1 MMNQRGWRPPQQA
14 SALKSDSWAVKAN
27 NRKFSL
33 DALDYQMKHLN
44 VTEKATI
51 KEESEQLSN
60 LSASGKENKCLF
72 LMELK
77 IEDRSLYWTVPQ
89 SSLSDPLCPEGFYPG
104 CEQGVG
110 QRIYAHWMGTGIP
123 ELSKELPL

>member
-1 MMNQRGWRPPQQA
+1 MNQRGWRPPQQA

-33 DALDYQMKHLN
+33 HALDYQMKHLN

-51 KEESEQLSN
+51 KDESEQLSN

-77 IEDRSLYWTVPQ
+77 IEDQESLEPITQGPETDSNTCK
-89 SSLSDPLCPEGFYPG
+89 SSRVLA
-104 CEQGVG
+104 
-110 QRIYAHWMGTGIP
+110 R
-123 ELSKELPL
+123 